1 MYIQQ
6 RIKKTTHQHVR
17 TEKATHSGGFRFRSS
32 NKDLVPFRH
41 RPGGTC
47 HANCVC
53 TVRIYNVPCSSMIHA
68 GREAQQASC
77 TGSVHLSICLSALPS
92 PRAKTVAL
100 RLFGQQSCGRT
111 MNQEEGKSQPRLLFG
126 LLPAWC
132 RSAVH
137 LEAAS
142 EKSSKSG
149 GDGGAAKASHSRSSR
164 SHSFNRAVALIG
176 DHNQL
181 FANGGIRVQGIK
193 CFSSRQETN
202 KKRDQGFFWVSMA
215 RSGLCDVIQP
225 LLHCAVRTC
234 R

>member
-77 TGSVHLSICLSALPS
+77 TGSVHLSICLSALSESQSEDRRSPALWSTKLRTDNESRGRKVTAAPPLRPPACLVSLSCAFGGRVGKVQQKWGRRRRCESITLAKLTLTFVQSRRRANRGSQSAFCKRGNPS
-92 PRAKTVAL
+92 PRYQMFLIKAGNKQKKGPRFL
-100 RLFGQQSCGRT
+100 LGQHGEVGTS
-111 MNQEEGKSQPRLLFG
+111 
-126 LLPAWC
+126 
-132 RSAVH
+132 
-137 LEAAS
+137 
-142 EKSSKSG
+142 
-149 GDGGAAKASHSRSSR
+149 
-164 SHSFNRAVALIG
+164 
-176 DHNQL
+176 
-181 FANGGIRVQGIK
+181 
-193 CFSSRQETN
+193 
-202 KKRDQGFFWVSMA
+202 
-215 RSGLCDVIQP
+215 
-225 LLHCAVRTC
+225 
-234 R
+234 

>member
-17 TEKATHSGGFRFRSS
+17 TEKATHSGGFRFRSF
-32 NKDLVPFRH
+32 NKDLVPFHH

-47 HANCVC
+47 HANYVC
-53 TVRIYNVPCSSMIHA
+53 TVRIYNVPCSSIIHT

-92 PRAKTVAL
+92 PRAKSVTL

-111 MNQEEGKSQPRLLFG
+111 MNEEEGKSHPRLLFG
-126 LLPAWC
+126 LPAC
-132 RSAVH
+132 LVSLSCAFGGRVG
-137 LEAAS
+137 
-142 EKSSKSG
+142 KSSKSG
-149 GDGGAAKASHSRSSR
+149 GDGGAVKASHSRSSR

-176 DHNQL
+176 DHK
-181 FANGGIRVQGIK
+181 VQGIK

-202 KKRDQGFFWVSMA
+202 KKRDQGFFCISRA
-215 RSGLCDVIQP
+215 RSGLHDVIQP

-234 R
+234 C